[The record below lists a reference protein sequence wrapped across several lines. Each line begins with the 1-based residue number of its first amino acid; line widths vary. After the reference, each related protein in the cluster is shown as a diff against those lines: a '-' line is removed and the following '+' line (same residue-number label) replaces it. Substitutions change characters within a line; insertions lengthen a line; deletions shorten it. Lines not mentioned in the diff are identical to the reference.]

1 MMFPTMWRR
10 WFMISVG
17 ALGSLAFCWHLARN
31 GSELFYERRELR
43 RVEQRVASMKDR
55 IATLDHERDRLKN
68 DMTYVET
75 IARDDLGMVKP
86 GEIVYYF
93 PANP

>member
-1 MMFPTMWRR
+1 MV
-10 WFMISVG
+10 SVG
-17 ALGSLAFCWHLARN
+17 TLGSLALFWHLARN

-43 RVEQRVASMKDR
+43 RVEERVGSMKER
-55 IATLDHERDRLKN
+55 IASLDRERERLKN

-93 PANP
+93 PATP